1 MRIAPLAQAQIVQE
15 VLPAPATQRIGAER
29 LALFLEAAP
38 EVDQC
43 GEVGIRVLPLRMRLV
58 GGLLALDRTLARVLH
73 RKRAGHGEH
82 FIETALMRR
91 FQQHA
96 AEARI
101 NGQARQLAAQRGE
114 LALAVHRREF
124 LQQGEAVLD
133 RLAVRRLDEG
143 EGLDIA
149 EAQVEHLQDHR
160 RQVGAEDFRIG
171 EGRPR
176 EEVLL
181 AVQAHADA
189 RLDPPATALALV
201 GAGLGHG
208 LDGQALYLGAVAVAA
223 DPRRAAVDHVADTR
237 YGQRGFGDVGG
248 EHNLAPGHGLE
259 DFLLLGRSQ
268 PCVQRQDFGVTQI
281 GLAQHVGGIANL
293 AFAGEEHQHVAGAFA
308 DFALVGGNLVQRAED
323 ALVHRKVIEQ
333 RLAVL
338 VHFRCQRAIPG
349 VHRVGAAGYFDN
361 GRVAEM
367 LGEALQVD
375 GRRSDDQLE
384 VGPARQQGLEEAE
397 EEVDVQA
404 ALVGLVDDDGVVAF
418 EEAVVLGFG
427 QQDAVGHQLDQAA
440 FVGLVL
446 ETHLVAHQFTQGAA
460 DLFRDPRGH
469 AACRQPAR
477 LGMADQA
484 VDAAADLQADLRQ
497 LGGLARAGFAGDHQ
511 HLVLGQGRLDFVA
524 LGGDG
529 QGIVVAHQRH
539 AGAPRLHPRHGG
551 LEALGPLRQLGGIRL
566 LSQLVELPAQAMPVG
581 AHGLIEALQELFGAG
596 GLLAHRFR

>member
-1 MRIAPLAQAQIVQE
+1 MFE
-15 VLPAPATQRIGAER
+15 V
-29 LALFLEAAP
+29 
-38 EVDQC
+38 
-43 GEVGIRVLPLRMRLV
+43 
-58 GGLLALDRTLARVLH
+58 
-73 RKRAGHGEH
+73 
-82 FIETALMRR
+82 
-91 FQQHA
+91 
-96 AEARI
+96 
-101 NGQARQLAAQRGE
+101 
-114 LALAVHRREF
+114 
-124 LQQGEAVLD
+124 
-133 RLAVRRLDEG
+133 
-143 EGLDIA
+143 
-149 EAQVEHLQDHR
+149 
-160 RQVGAEDFRIG
+160 
-171 EGRPR
+171 
-176 EEVLL
+176 
-181 AVQAHADA
+181 
-189 RLDPPATALALV
+189 
-201 GAGLGHG
+201 
-208 LDGQALYLGAVAVAA
+208 
-223 DPRRAAVDHVADTR
+223 
-237 YGQRGFGDVGG
+237 
-248 EHNLAPGHGLE
+248 
-259 DFLLLGRSQ
+259 
-268 PCVQRQDFGVTQI
+268 
-281 GLAQHVGGIANL
+281 GLAQHFGAVADFPL
-293 AFAGEEHQHVAGAFA
+293 AGEEHQYVAGALAHFA
-308 DFALVGGNLVQRAED
+308 FVRGDLVQGAED
-323 ALVHRKVIEQ
+323 ALVHGQVVEQ

-338 VHFRCQRAIPG
+338 VHLGGQRPVPG
-349 VHRVGAAGYFDN
+349 FHRVGAAGHFDDR
-361 GRVAEM
+361 GFTEM
-367 LGEALQVD
+367 FGEALQVD
-375 GRRSDDQLE
+375 GGRGDDQLE
-384 VGPARQQGLEEAE
+384 VGPARQQGFQVAE
-397 EEVDVQA
+397 QEVDVQA
-404 ALVGLVDDDGVVAF
+404 ALVSLVDNDGVVAF